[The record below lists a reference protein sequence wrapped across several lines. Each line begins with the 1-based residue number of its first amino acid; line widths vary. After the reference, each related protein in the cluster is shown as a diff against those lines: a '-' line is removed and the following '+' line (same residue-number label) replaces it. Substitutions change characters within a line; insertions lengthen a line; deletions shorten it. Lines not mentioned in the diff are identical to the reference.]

1 MKKKTLVP
9 LIIFL
14 LDICLISLIVYRT
27 DIHEKKQ
34 RHTMAQLNA
43 TTYGERIKNEITDGI
58 EITDTL
64 EQVIISENGE
74 FHQFDTIAKN
84 LMSDSIE
91 SMQLAP
97 NGIVTDI
104 YPAEG
109 NEAGKIDLLHDKE
122 RKEISCY
129 ARDNHTIITQGLFE
143 LKQGGYGIAVRN
155 PVYLKDK
162 RGQEYFWGF
171 TIVILRVPDI
181 FSDAIS
187 ALLNFGYEYKI
198 LKTATPWSDDYKVVY
213 QSDDQINHPVSYTF
227 TVGHENW
234 KLEITPKVGWRNNT
248 LLIIISGMFLTISL
262 LLSVLIRVWLV
273 AKEHKNKYQ
282 ILARTDSLTN
292 IYNRYGFDEL
302 AEKMIS
308 KNPQAHFVAAL
319 LDIDDFK
326 FINDIYGH
334 SYGDRALKIL
344 ADSMKAF
351 FPSDALLGRNG
362 GDEFC
367 ILLPNCTFEEADV
380 QLQQFTKLSK
390 IFSYHNEEHA
400 FYISLGY
407 AEYPTFA
414 SSHSQ
419 LMRCADA
426 ALYEIKLHGK
436 NGCMAYRKGLQPG
449 ARKQLGFALK
459 DISEHLPGAFI
470 IYRADKEDDE
480 LFYAN
485 HEFLHMAGYKSMDE
499 LFRLTQKRFRNLIR
513 KDEQQQ
519 IETSIWKQI
528 DSGNEND
535 YIHFHL
541 RKADGTYLSV
551 LDHGRIVESQQYG
564 RVFYVLFMDW
574 EDMHIRYSLFIDEPS
589 LNFPPFASI
598 VNVHFLSGPLENV

>member
-14 LDICLISLIVYRT
+14 LGICLVGLIVYRT
-27 DIHEKKQ
+27 DTHEKNQ
-34 RHTMAQLNA
+34 RHILAQLNA
-43 TTYGERIKNEITDGI
+43 TTYGDRIKNEIADGI
-58 EITDTL
+58 GITDAL
-64 EQVIISENGE
+64 EQTLISENGE
-74 FHQFDTIAKN
+74 IHQFDTITGN

-91 SMQLAP
+91 SVQLAP
-97 NGIVTDI
+97 NGVVTDI
-104 YPAEG
+104 YPDEG
-109 NEAGKIDLLHDKE
+109 NEAGKIDLLQDKD

-129 ARDNHTIITQGLFE
+129 ARDNHATITQGPFE

-162 RGQEYFWGF
+162 SGQEYFWGF

-181 FSDAIS
+181 FSDTVS
-187 ALLNFGYEYKI
+187 ALSNFGYEYKI
-198 LKTATPWSDDYKVVY
+198 LKTDTPWSDTYKVVY
-213 QSDDQINHPVSYTF
+213 QSDGQIDHPVSYSF
-227 TVGHENW
+227 TVGDGTW
-234 KLEITPKVGWRNNT
+234 KLEVTPKTGWRNNT

-262 LLSVLIRVWLV
+262 LLSVLTRVWLI
-273 AKEHKNKYQ
+273 AKEHKNKYK

-302 AEKMIS
+302 AEKIIS
-308 KNPQAHFVAAL
+308 KNPQTHFVAAL

-334 SYGDRALKIL
+334 SYGDKALKSL

-367 ILLPNCTFEEADV
+367 ILLPNCTFKEADK
-380 QLQQFTKLSK
+380 QLQQFTKLPK
-390 IFSYHNEEHA
+390 TFSYHGKELA

-414 SSHSQ
+414 ASPSQ

-436 NGCMAYRKGLQPG
+436 NGCMAYRKGLQSG
-449 ARKQLGFALK
+449 VRKQLGFALK

-485 HEFLHMAGYKSMDE
+485 HEFLHMTGYKSMDE

-513 KDEQQQ
+513 QDEQQQ
-519 IETSIWKQI
+519 IETSIWEQI
-528 DSGNEND
+528 DIGNEND

-564 RVFYVLFMDW
+564 KVFYVLFMDW
-574 EDMHIRYSLFIDEPS
+574 EDMHLRYSDKFSE
-589 LNFPPFASI
+589 
-598 VNVHFLSGPLENV
+598 